1 MDTFPVGDDDGDEAA
16 AAAATG
22 QFKALG
28 HPMRHRLL
36 AALAEAEATISQLA
50 VKLDSSKGNVQ
61 YHLRVLID
69 ASLVDPAGT
78 RQVRGG
84 TEQYYRRAMVG
95 PYASDAAAARAE
107 PGALAAADPGAFLVL
122 RTLRLTAGN
131 AERLTA
137 VLRDLASRPDDG
149 DGQPYSLLLGL
160 HQPDRTP
167 PSST

>member
-1 MDTFPVGDDDGDEAA
+1 VGDDDGDEAA
-16 AAAATG
+16 ATAATG

-61 YHLRVLID
+61 YHLRVLVD
-69 ASLVDPAGT
+69 AGLVQPAGT

-84 TEQYYRRAMVG
+84 TEQYYQRAVAG
-95 PYASDAAAARAE
+95 PYASDAAARAE
-107 PGALAAADPGAFLVL
+107 PRVRAAADPGAFLAL
-122 RTLRLTAGN
+122 RTLRLTARN

-137 VLRDLASRPDDG
+137 VLRDLASQPDDR

-160 HQPDRTP
+160 YQPHRTP
-167 PSST
+167 PSGT